1 MFSTGVKHVVDR
13 IELLSVL
20 IQDVGLIQEFLSH
33 WIIASE
39 NVEVSLRC
47 NDISRVIGN
56 VELVLNADCLGHVIH
71 DLVGI
76 DELGAAIQVE
86 NSGKHA
92 WLKAVLE
99 LEVAGEVLLEKLVEL
114 VLGLFRRST
123 VCEREIVILRVNRKV
138 LGDDVVE
145 FVDHRGD
152 CLDFIRIDHHLLFIL
167 LLGFALRLLFLF
179 NWLFPFFI
187 FLFLHVFLGLFVD
200 FLLSFDLGFDVLQLL
215 FEGLFEMWLEL
226 IKALLHLIESRFLEL
241 DPLIVLVQ
249 MRHEVIEIIHLFLV
263 LDLIHLVEYRV
274 IFLL

>member
-47 NDISRVIGN
+47 NDISRVIRN

-86 NSGKHA
+86 NSGEHA

-114 VLGLFRRST
+114 VLGLFRRPT

-138 LGDDVVE
+138 LGDDIVE
-145 FVDHRGD
+145 FVNHRGD
-152 CLDFIRIDHHLLFIL
+152 SLDFIRIDHHFLLIL
-167 LLGFALRLLFLF
+167 FLGFGLRLLLLLYR
-179 NWLFPFFI
+179 LFPFFI
-187 FLFLHVFLGLFVD
+187 FLFLHVFLGLLVD
-200 FLLSFDLGFDVLQLL
+200 FFLSFDLGFDIFQLL
-215 FEGLFEMWLEL
+215 LEGLFEMWLEL